1 FFAAEIIREKIFL
14 NYRQEIPYSVEVEI
28 ESFTDLENLSKIR
41 AVIHVAR
48 ESQKGIIIGHQGK
61 MLKKI
66 GTEARKEMEE
76 FFGRKIYLELYVK
89 VTENW
94 RDNPAILKRF
104 GY

>member
-1 FFAAEIIREKIFL
+1 
-14 NYRQEIPYSVEVEI
+14 
-28 ESFTDLENLSKIR
+28 
-41 AVIHVAR
+41 
-48 ESQKGIIIGHQGK
+48 